1 PPAVRALHRAGP
13 VTRLAGVAEVRGA
26 EAALGRFIASLFRF
40 PRAAA
45 TTPVH
50 VTMRL
55 GAGGVET
62 WEREFGDRRMRSRL
76 RCIRPKIVRESF
88 GPFHFDLEMDA
99 AEAELSMR
107 VVGWKL
113 GPLPL
118 PAFLAPR

>member
-1 PPAVRALHRAGP
+1 
-13 VTRLAGVAEVRGA
+13 
-26 EAALGRFIASLFRF
+26 
-40 PRAAA
+40 
-45 TTPVH
+45 
-50 VTMRL
+50 
-55 GAGGVET
+55 T

-76 RCIRPKIVRESF
+76 RCIRPGIVRESF

-118 PAFLAPR
+118 PAFLAPRSRAAERQDADGRFCFEVPIALPLLGLVTRYSGHLEADERMEAIP